1 MVSIVFVLHKPI
13 TVCTLYRTGRRY
25 FLEKTIAGTE
35 LCIIYLGPHE
45 LTHQLPAWG
54 PQLSA
59 GEWPGYVEAHEVQP
73 VTSIKT
79 TVTEISQN

>member
-13 TVCTLYRTGRRY
+13 TVCTYKTGRRY

-35 LCIIYLGPHE
+35 LCIIYLGPDE

-54 PQLSA
+54 PQLAA
-59 GEWPGYVEAHEVQP
+59 GEWPGNVEAHEVQP
-73 VTSIKT
+73 VTYIKT
-79 TVTEISQN
+79 MVTDISQK

>member
-1 MVSIVFVLHKPI
+1 M
-13 TVCTLYRTGRRY
+13 YRTGRRY

-35 LCIIYLGPHE
+35 PCIIYLGPHE

-73 VTSIKT
+73 VTSIKQRLPKLAKT
-79 TVTEISQN
+79 SSI